1 MQVSIDPGAL
11 YVVATPIGNLGDFS
25 PRGREVLA
33 GVDLI
38 AAEDTRHTRELL
50 AHFDIHTP
58 LVALHA
64 HNEAGAAAEL
74 LAPLAGGGTLALVC
88 DAGTPAISDPGERIV
103 ALAHARGV
111 RVIPVPGASAVVC
124 ALSACGLPTGRF
136 AFEGFLPARAAA
148 RRTLLESLR
157 EERRTLVFY
166 EAPHRLAASLSDLAE
181 LFGAARPAAL
191 ARELTKRFETVR
203 RATLGELNAWVAD
216 DPGQCRGEV
225 VILVAGAPEAARA
238 TDEAELRRVLTVL
251 LDELPLK
258 RAVAAAAALTG
269 APRNRTYEV
278 ALELRRPAE

>member
-1 MQVSIDPGAL
+1 MMQVSIDPGAL

-25 PRGREVLA
+25 PRGRAVLA

-38 AAEDTRHTRELL
+38 AAEDTRRTRELL

-74 LAPLAGGGTLALVC
+74 LAPLAADGTLALVC
-88 DAGTPAISDPGERIV
+88 DAGTPAISDPGERLV
-103 ALAHARGV
+103 AQAHARGV

-181 LFGAARPAAL
+181 VFGAARTATL

-203 RATLGELNAWVAD
+203 RATLGELNAWVAA

-225 VILVAGAPEAARA
+225 VILVAGAPQAARA
-238 TDEAELRRVLTVL
+238 DETELRRVLTVL
-251 LDELPLK
+251 LGELPLK

-278 ALELRRPAE
+278 ALALRRPAE